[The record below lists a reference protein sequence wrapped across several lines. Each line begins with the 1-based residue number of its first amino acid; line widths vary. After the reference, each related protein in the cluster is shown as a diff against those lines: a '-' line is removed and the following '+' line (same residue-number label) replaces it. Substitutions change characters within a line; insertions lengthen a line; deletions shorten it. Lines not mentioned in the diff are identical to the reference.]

1 MEILKNS
8 LWNITALSFTLIV
21 NFITIPFVIKSI
33 GLSEFGNAGLFI
45 ALGSPLLI
53 IGTVIG
59 QSAIRIMSSKLAL
72 GDKLGAKS
80 ASVAAFYLCI
90 LLSLIGAVVFV
101 TFFPV
106 IFHSISSSSFDSQE
120 FYIIAIAIYAQQLVI
135 VFQSISIAHQNFKM
149 IAAFT
154 AGSAVITVVAIF
166 SMVFWYPTAV
176 GYLYGVALGFIGT
189 MFLWWYGVI
198 KLYGSLRYHCK
209 TEAHGELLRFGY
221 WQFISQFAG
230 SVANQIDRYVLAS
243 HSSIAILGQ
252 FNVANRLQEA
262 VFICAIKATEV
273 LFPYFGS
280 ISQSDIRQQANF
292 YLSISWV
299 AMTFYATV
307 MVPLIALSEPI
318 LYFWVGEEVAN
329 GCSVLLCTLVIGG
342 LIGAG
347 TNVYAN
353 FAMGTGRNRSLT
365 WLTLMYSLLVIIITV
380 TAISYFGPYAAGVG
394 IVIAS
399 IVRIG
404 LTFFILCKDSFKFV
418 TASQLISSNLMPLL
432 VGLLVAG
439 TWWSFS
445 DIQITNWFFLIL
457 TYILISFLTCTSIV
471 LTSLLTRFGRD
482 LFQQVINQRQNI
494 MGLKQL

>member
-1 MEILKNS
+1 MGILKNS
-8 LWNITALSFTLIV
+8 LWNIIALSFTLIA
-21 NFITIPFVIKSI
+21 NLITIPFVIKSI
-33 GLSEFGNAGLFI
+33 GLSEFGNAGFFI
-45 ALGSPLLI
+45 AAGSPLLI

-59 QSAIRIMSSKLAL
+59 QSAIRIMSFKLAL
-72 GDKLGAKS
+72 EDNLGAKS

-90 LLSLIGAVVFV
+90 LFSLIGSLIFV
-101 TFFPV
+101 IFFPA
-106 IFHSISSSSFDSQE
+106 IFHSISSRSFDNQG
-120 FYIIAIAIYAQQLVI
+120 FFIIAIAISAQQLVI
-135 VFQSISIAHQNFKM
+135 VFQSISSAHQNFKM

-154 AGSAVITVVAIF
+154 AGSAVITIVAIF
-166 SMVFWYPTAV
+166 SMVCLYPTAV
-176 GYLYGVALGFIGT
+176 GYLCGVALGFIGA

-198 KLYGSLRYHCK
+198 KLYGSLRYHRT
-209 TEAHGELLRFGY
+209 TEVHGELLRFGF

-280 ISQSDIRQQANF
+280 ISQNDIRQQANF

-307 MVPLIALSEPI
+307 MVPLIVLSDPI
-318 LYFWVGEEVAN
+318 LCLWVGERVAN
-329 GCSVLLCTLVIGG
+329 GGAVLLCTLVIGG

-353 FAMGTGRNRSLT
+353 FAMGTGRNISLT
-365 WLTLMYSLLVIIITV
+365 WLTLVYSLLVILITIV
-380 TAISYFGPYAAGVG
+380 AISYFGPYAAGVG
-394 IVIAS
+394 IVIGS
-399 IVRIG
+399 IARMG

-418 TASQLISSNLMPLL
+418 TVSQLMSSNLMPLL

-439 TWWSFS
+439 MWWSFS
-445 DIQITNWFFLIL
+445 DIQITNWFSLVL
-457 TYILISFLTCTSIV
+457 TYILISFLTCTSIA
-471 LTSLLTRFGRD
+471 LTSLLTRFGRE
-482 LFQQVINQRQNI
+482 LFQQVINQGQNI